1 MKITKTKRMLSI
13 LLTFMMLI
21 SVFSIL
27 SVTSASAEDV
37 PEQIYVIIKPN
48 ITYAEAWGEKSFSV
62 TASVESRSS
71 DYVGISSPSFTK
83 YESCDDTDDL
93 YAWHHVYNVT
103 FRIYVKS
110 SAYDISNVKYI
121 YVKDGKCT
129 HYAALTKGSSEKGF
143 YQSGNYLIANINIIP
158 FEVYSYR
165 NNKWGSEDFF
175 GLERAR
181 YWCPFQCDSRH
192 LISYELA
199 TRFYN
204 TDDSQVRTYNGTYD
218 VDDVTASGF
227 YYSVPRSKTYTGR
240 FGYTNGYGGT
250 EEGSKTIKSYN
261 IRRRFFVGSI
271 SEDCT
276 AGTPTVTTAA
286 TCTATGTKTTKCTV
300 CGKTLKT
307 ETVSALG
314 HNYSVL
320 QSTTPATCTT
330 GTKSVYKCSR
340 CSSTKTVTSND
351 ALGHNYS
358 VLQSQTPATCTT
370 GTKSVYKCSR
380 CSLTKTVTA
389 NDALGHNYVY
399 DSERSTPAT
408 VYEEGQEVYH
418 CTRCD
423 NHYVAR
429 ILSKKTEDSGF
440 LKGGCAYQF
449 DANTGTLTLSP
460 VFGKTTTGNYNYND
474 SSLPWNNT
482 AYKMMITTLVIDDGM
497 TEIGDNVFRSTA
509 VTSVTTPSTMTRI
522 GYNAFAYC
530 NNLENITVN
539 GTDCV
544 IENYAFDSCEGKT
557 LDFITL
563 NGVKSVGYD
572 SFYEVDSYQLNLG
585 NIKHIGGAAFALNEA
600 VHEIV
605 FPESLETFEEDFI
618 SGCDALEKVTFL
630 SRNCT
635 LYYDPED
642 DWEGLGHNDDNWYI
656 PENATIYCYTNS
668 TAHQYA
674 QKYNHI
680 FELIDEI
687 ESVTLNKH
695 TLTLG
700 IGQTYTLKPT
710 ISPEGVETTFTWKS
724 GDKTIATVTSLG
736 KVKGCALG
744 KSTVTVKTANGKTD
758 TCIVIVK
765 PAPTSI
771 SLNKTEM
778 TLGVG
783 QMYTLQTTMTPSNAA
798 TYQQW
803 TSSNKT
809 VAVVNDKG
817 RVTGKKVGTA
827 VITVKTTNG
836 HTATCT
842 VTVKKAPTSVA
853 INKTALTLAVGQ
865 KETLTA
871 SLTPADSATY
881 CTWSS
886 SDETIATVSSNGL
899 VTAKKSGKAT
909 ITVKTTNDKT
919 ATCTV
924 TVKKAPSAV
933 TLDKTE
939 LTLDVGDMYTLSATL
954 TPSDALTQYTY
965 TSSDT
970 NVATVSSSG
979 EIVAKQSGTATIT
992 VTTHNNRTAVCTVTV
1007 KSVPLSITLDKT
1019 ELTLKVGESYTLKK
1033 TVTPSDAETEY
1044 TYSSSYTSVATV
1056 TSSGKIVAKKA
1067 GKTTVT
1073 VTTHNGKTAEC
1084 IVTVKS

>member
-1 MKITKTKRMLSI
+1 M
-13 LLTFMMLI
+13 
-21 SVFSIL
+21 
-27 SVTSASAEDV
+27 
-37 PEQIYVIIKPN
+37 
-48 ITYAEAWGEKSFSV
+48 
-62 TASVESRSS
+62 
-71 DYVGISSPSFTK
+71 
-83 YESCDDTDDL
+83 
-93 YAWHHVYNVT
+93 
-103 FRIYVKS
+103 
-110 SAYDISNVKYI
+110 
-121 YVKDGKCT
+121 
-129 HYAALTKGSSEKGF
+129 
-143 YQSGNYLIANINIIP
+143 
-158 FEVYSYR
+158 
-165 NNKWGSEDFF
+165 
-175 GLERAR
+175 
-181 YWCPFQCDSRH
+181 
-192 LISYELA
+192 
-199 TRFYN
+199 
-204 TDDSQVRTYNGTYD
+204 
-218 VDDVTASGF
+218 
-227 YYSVPRSKTYTGR
+227 
-240 FGYTNGYGGT
+240 
-250 EEGSKTIKSYN
+250 
-261 IRRRFFVGSI
+261 
-271 SEDCT
+271 
-276 AGTPTVTTAA
+276 
-286 TCTATGTKTTKCTV
+286 
-300 CGKTLKT
+300 
-307 ETVSALG
+307 
-314 HNYSVL
+314 
-320 QSTTPATCTT
+320 
-330 GTKSVYKCSR
+330 
-340 CSSTKTVTSND
+340 
-351 ALGHNYS
+351 
-358 VLQSQTPATCTT
+358 
-370 GTKSVYKCSR
+370 
-380 CSLTKTVTA
+380 
-389 NDALGHNYVY
+389 
-399 DSERSTPAT
+399 
-408 VYEEGQEVYH
+408 
-418 CTRCD
+418 
-423 NHYVAR
+423 
-429 ILSKKTEDSGF
+429 
-440 LKGGCAYQF
+440 
-449 DANTGTLTLSP
+449 
-460 VFGKTTTGNYNYND
+460 
-474 SSLPWNNT
+474 
-482 AYKMMITTLVIDDGM
+482 
-497 TEIGDNVFRSTA
+497 
-509 VTSVTTPSTMTRI
+509 
-522 GYNAFAYC
+522 
-530 NNLENITVN
+530 
-539 GTDCV
+539 
-544 IENYAFDSCEGKT
+544 
-557 LDFITL
+557 
-563 NGVKSVGYD
+563 
-572 SFYEVDSYQLNLG
+572 
-585 NIKHIGGAAFALNEA
+585 
-600 VHEIV
+600 
-605 FPESLETFEEDFI
+605 
-618 SGCDALEKVTFL
+618 
-630 SRNCT
+630 
-635 LYYDPED
+635 
-642 DWEGLGHNDDNWYI
+642 
-656 PENATIYCYTNS
+656 
-668 TAHQYA
+668 
-674 QKYNHI
+674 
-680 FELIDEI
+680 
-687 ESVTLNKH
+687 
-695 TLTLG
+695 
-700 IGQTYTLKPT
+700 
-710 ISPEGVETTFTWKS
+710 
-724 GDKTIATVTSLG
+724 
-736 KVKGCALG
+736 G